1 VCAAELGL
9 DPRTIRRWKTP
20 DAQEASSEARKPAKK
35 TKAAKASASIPTEAD
50 ANVFVKKVVREPLE
64 ALSQSKDVM
73 QPSAPSRTADRH
85 ATEEALANLPP
96 RPSLH
101 DDAAGGDSPV
111 YGVLQAMAL
120 LQRNRAGAGAPSAG
134 QGRPGAMPSPNR
146 NAGAELSRA
155 MMATR
160 TNDALAIRKRNDAK
174 AAWDLA
180 QLPNAVR
187 GTLQFL
193 YNFMG
198 VWGRRIMRV
207 TTPTPESAVRPR

>member
-1 VCAAELGL
+1 MCAAELGL

-20 DAQEASSEARKPAKK
+20 EAQESPGETRKPAKMA
-35 TKAAKASASIPTEAD
+35 KAAKATAPAPTKGEV
-50 ANVFVKKVVREPLE
+50 NVSVRKATREPGE
-64 ALSQSKDVM
+64 ALVRSKDVS
-73 QPSAPSRTADRH
+73 QPAVPSKTADRH
-85 ATEEALANLPP
+85 ATEEAIANLPP

-101 DDAAGGDSPV
+101 DDSAGGDSPV

-120 LQRNRAGAGAPSAG
+120 LQRNRAGAGAPLA
-134 QGRPGAMPSPNR
+134 GRPGTMPSPNR